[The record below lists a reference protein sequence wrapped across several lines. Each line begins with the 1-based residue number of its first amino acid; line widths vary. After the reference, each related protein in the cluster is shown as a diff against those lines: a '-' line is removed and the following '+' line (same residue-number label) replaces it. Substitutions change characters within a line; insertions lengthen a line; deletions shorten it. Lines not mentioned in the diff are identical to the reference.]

1 MKTYQCIKRFF
12 CQPLKRYIPAGA
24 LLARYENATRIV
36 IQDAPQ
42 SDQDMYNILVDGIV
56 YEVPTDVSWFYSIE
70 PPHTTDLF
78 VLVATK
84 DEDAYGNVGG
94 TTDGLPTTSQL
105 RVRVS
110 DGQPFMKSV
119 TNGLWYP
126 IRLQGVDGGVALQ
139 IGQTGEVNI

>member
-1 MKTYQCIKRFF
+1 MKTYQCIRRFF
-12 CQPLKRYIPAGA
+12 CQPLKRYIPTGA

-42 SDQDMYNILVDGIV
+42 SDQNIYNILVDGIV
-56 YEVPTDVSWFYSIE
+56 YENPTDVAWFYSVE
-70 PPHTTDLF
+70 PPNTVGLF
-78 VLVATK
+78 VLLATK
-84 DEDAYGNVGG
+84 DEDAYGNVSG
-94 TTDGLPTTSQL
+94 TADGLPSTSQF

-126 IRLQGVDGGVALQ
+126 IRLVGTDGSVTLQ
-139 IGQTGEVNI
+139 IGQTGEVSP